1 MRELSVVR
9 RVAAPSAA
17 TRRLR
22 RGLRLLLLLCTLL
35 PFAANAAEK
44 TNSPPVAKFKVSG
57 YGFLGNLRLRHII
70 NLLEI
75 SKRKPEYL
83 DADFMEDSALIL
95 ESKLRGDGY
104 LQPQITIRVIKDD
117 NTRVQYVWNQNEPL
131 PRTLRAHRV
140 DFQIRKGVL
149 YHFKELQFTGLT
161 AITDKRAETY
171 FIETSGLIPLK
182 QNRSFSP
189 DRLKR
194 SVASLAEVL
203 DRMGFQEQTVTIG
216 NTNQNDR
223 TGDVFVR
230 IDVDQGPKFI
240 VRSVRQEAFFPD
252 TSTNAPV
259 DLRTNRPMRAYS
271 KLWEQDFTHGVRTN
285 YYAKGYPDTSVAVQT
300 ENREPAGTNVLLD
313 LLARV
318 TTGPR
323 VRTGDVT
330 FEGNKRTRESILER
344 RVPLEPGDWL
354 NRLDAE
360 RGQYRIARLGVFDSV
375 QLNYEPVSTNLWDV
389 HYDLKEGKQIEVSP
403 LFGFGSYDLVRGGV
417 EVQQFNLWG
426 RAHNSDLKLVQS
438 VKSSIVDYTYSVPQ
452 LFAQDIDAF
461 ATGNYLRRQEIS
473 FLRTEY
479 GGGAG
484 IRRDFREIATDT
496 SLRYNFG
503 ILQATEQ
510 SANFVQEGAQNPLVG
525 EFIFDIRHDRRDSP
539 LDPRRGYELLANVEI
554 ASQDL
559 GGDANFQR
567 LELGGSYHIPLDNS
581 QWIHLGLRHGLVG
594 TTGITSNNLPFV
606 RRFFPGGENSV
617 RGYQEG
623 EASPRNAQGQIVGAE
638 TYTLGNI
645 EFEQGLT
652 PKWSI
657 VGFLDAVEFAENM
670 NHYPGDTALFSA
682 GGGIRWRTIIGPVR
696 LEYGYNLNPR
706 PRDPVGTIQF
716 SLGFPF

>member
-1 MRELSVVR
+1 VLFLLYVFLAITAQ
-9 RVAAPSAA
+9 AAD
-17 TRRLR
+17 
-22 RGLRLLLLLCTLL
+22 
-35 PFAANAAEK
+35 K
-44 TNSPPVAKFKVSG
+44 TNAPPAAKFKVSG
-57 YGFLGNLRLRHII
+57 YGFFGNLRLKHII

-75 SKRKPEYL
+75 PNGRPEFF

-104 LQPQITIRVIKDD
+104 LRPQITIRIVKDD
-117 NTRVQYVWNQNEPL
+117 NTRVQFVWNQNEPL
-131 PRTLRAHRV
+131 PRLLRARRV
-140 DFQIRKGVL
+140 EFRIQKGVL
-149 YHFKELQFTGLT
+149 YHYKELQFTGLT
-161 AITDKRAETY
+161 AISERRAENY

-182 QNRSFSP
+182 KNRFFSP
-189 DRLKR
+189 EHLNR
-194 SVASLAEVL
+194 SVASLGEVL
-203 DRMGFQEQTVTIG
+203 DRMGFQEQSVTVG
-216 NTNQNDR
+216 LTNQDDR
-223 TGDVFVR
+223 NGNVFVR

-259 DLRTNRPMRAYS
+259 DVRTNWPMRNYS
-271 KLWEQDFTHGVRTN
+271 KLWEQDFTHGIRTN
-285 YYAKGYPDTSVAVQT
+285 YYAKGYPDTSVAIQT
-300 ENREPAGTNVLLD
+300 ENREPVGTNVLLD
-313 LLARV
+313 LRARV

-323 VRTGDVT
+323 VRTGDVS
-330 FEGNKRTRESILER
+330 FEGNKRTRESILAR
-344 RVPLEPGDWL
+344 RVPLHTGDWL
-354 NRLDAE
+354 NRLQAE

-375 QLNYEPVSTNLWDV
+375 QLNYETVSSNLWDV
-389 HYDLKEGKQIEVSP
+389 RYDLKEGKQIEISP

-417 EVQQFNLWG
+417 EVQQYNLWG

-438 VKSSIVDYTYSVPQ
+438 VKSSSADYTYSVPQ
-452 LFAQDIDAF
+452 LFAHDIDAF

-484 IRRDFREIATDT
+484 IRRNFREIATDT
-496 SLRYNFG
+496 ALRYNFG
-503 ILQATEQ
+503 ILQASQQ
-510 SANFVQEGAQNPLVG
+510 SANFVQVGAQNPLVG
-525 EFIFDIRHDRRDSP
+525 EFILDVRHDRRDSP
-539 LDPRRGYELLANVEI
+539 LDPRRGYELLGNFEL
-554 ASQDL
+554 ASQYL

-567 LELGGSYHIPLDNS
+567 AELGGSYHIPLNNS
-581 QWIHLGLRHGLVG
+581 QWLHLGLRHGLVG
-594 TTGITSNNLPFV
+594 TTGVTSNNLPFV

-623 EASPRNAQGQIVGAE
+623 EASPRNAQGQIIGAE

-657 VGFLDAVEFAENM
+657 VGFLDAVEFAENL
-670 NHYPGDTALFSA
+670 NHYPGDTSLFSV

-696 LEYGYNLNPR
+696 VEYGQNLNPR
-706 PRDPVGTIQF
+706 PRDPSGEIQF

>member
-1 MRELSVVR
+1 M
-9 RVAAPSAA
+9 
-17 TRRLR
+17 
-22 RGLRLLLLLCTLL
+22 CTLL
-35 PFAANAAEK
+35 VFTARAAEK
-44 TNSPPVAKFKVSG
+44 TNAPPAAKFSVSG
-57 YGFLGNLRLRHII
+57 YGILGNLRLRHII

-75 SKRKPEYL
+75 PNGRPEFF

-104 LQPQITIRVIKDD
+104 LKPQITIRVIKDD
-117 NTRVQYVWNQNEPL
+117 GTRAQYVWNESETL
-131 PRTLRAHRV
+131 PRPLRVRRV
-140 DFQIRKGVL
+140 EFHIRRGVL
-149 YHFKELQFTGLT
+149 YHYKDLQFTGLT
-161 AITDKRAETY
+161 AMRESRAETY

-182 QNRSFSP
+182 KNRFFSP
-189 DRLKR
+189 EHLRR

-203 DRMGFQEQTVTIG
+203 DRMGFQEQSVTVG
-216 NTNQNDR
+216 MTNQDDR
-223 TGDVFVR
+223 TGNVSVR

-240 VRSVRQEAFFPD
+240 VRSVRQEVLFPD

-259 DLRTNRPMRAYS
+259 DLRTNRPMRNYS
-271 KLWEQDFTHGVRTN
+271 KLWEQDFTHGIKTN
-285 YYAKGYPDTSVAVQT
+285 YYARGYPDTSVAMQT
-300 ENREPAGTNVLLD
+300 EGRKPVGTNVLLD

-330 FEGNKRTRESILER
+330 FEGNKRTRESILAR
-344 RVPLEPGDWL
+344 RVPLQTGDWL
-354 NRLDAE
+354 NRLQAE

-375 QLNYEPVSTNLWDV
+375 QLSYQTVSSNLWDV
-389 HYDLKEGKQIEVSP
+389 HYDLKEGKQIEISP

-417 EVQQFNLWG
+417 EVQQYNLWG
-426 RAHNSDLKLVQS
+426 LAHNSDLTLIQS
-438 VKSSIVDYTYSVPQ
+438 VKSSIANYTYSVPQ
-452 LFAQDIDAF
+452 IFGQDFDAF
-461 ATGNYLRRQEIS
+461 ATANYLRRQEIS

-484 IRRDFREIATDT
+484 VRRNFRDIATDT

-539 LDPRRGYELLANVEI
+539 LDPRRGYELLANTEI
-554 ASQDL
+554 ASQEL
-559 GGDANFQR
+559 GGTANFQR
-567 LELGGSYHIPLDNS
+567 LELGASYHIPLGNS
-581 QWIHLGLRHGLVG
+581 EWLHLGLRHGLVG
-594 TTGITSNNLPFV
+594 TTGVTSNNLPFV

-623 EASPRNAQGQIVGAE
+623 EASPRNAQGQIIGAE
-638 TYTLGNI
+638 TATVGNF

-652 PKWSI
+652 PKWSV
-657 VGFLDAVEFAENM
+657 VGFLDAVEFAENL

-682 GGGIRWRTIIGPVR
+682 GGGIRWHTIIGPVR
-696 LEYGYNLNPR
+696 VEYGHNLNPR
-706 PRDPVGTIQF
+706 KFDPSGEIQF